1 MEPVPGVVRVA
12 GQRLEQ
18 LGVHDLLQC
27 RAGVVDRGAEQRCRL
42 PQGEVGGSEQPEQAE
57 RAALPVAQRAVA
69 QRHAGSYLPAAD
81 GQLVEAPV
89 IIDEQVDE
97 PLHRPVRPGGEAG
110 PGKADGERKACAEPH
125 QRRGRVLL
133 GADPFWSGDAAEQ
146 LDRLAGGEDVE
157 ADELGAVQSRQAGSA
172 GDQHPSARRARQHRS
187 DLLLRGGIVQHDEDS
202 PSGKAGTPEG
212 GPLVDL
218 LGDAGAAGVQRAQE
232 PLEHLRGMQRPR
244 AQPSQVDVVLAVLE
258 QLAHLVGHVDRQRRL
273 ADAGH
278 ARHRAH
284 RDRDRLVAARG
295 GKMIPHRSDH
305 VRPSGEVV
313 DVAR

>member
-1 MEPVPGVVRVA
+1 MQPVPDVVRVA

-18 LGVHDLLQC
+18 LGVHDLLQ
-27 RAGVVDRGAEQRCRL
+27 RLAGVGDRGAEQRRRL
-42 PQGEVGGSEQPEQAE
+42 PRGEIGRLEQPEQAE
-57 RAALPVAQRAVA
+57 HALLPVAQRAVA

-81 GQLVEAPV
+81 GELVEAPV
-89 IIDEQVDE
+89 LIGEQVDK
-97 PLHRPVRPGGEAG
+97 PLHRPVWPGGKAG
-110 PGKADGERKACAEPH
+110 PGKADGKRKARAEPQH
-125 QRRGRVLL
+125 RRGRVLL

-146 LDRLAGGEDVE
+146 LDRLAGREDVE
-157 ADELGAVQSRQAGSA
+157 ADELGAVQPRQAGPA

-187 DLLLRGGIVQHDEDS
+187 DLLLRRGVVQHDEDP

-212 GPLVDL
+212 GPLVYL
-218 LGDAGAAGVQRAQE
+218 LGDAGTVDVQRAQE

-244 AQPSQVDVVLAVLE
+244 AQPAQVDVVLAVVE
-258 QLAHLVGHVDRQRRL
+258 QLAHLMGHVDRQRRL

-284 RDRDRLVAARG
+284 RDRDRLIAARG
-295 GKMIPHRSDH
+295 DEMIPYRRDRL
-305 VRPSGEVV
+305 RPPGEVV

>member
-1 MEPVPGVVRVA
+1 MEPVPDMVRVA

-18 LGVHDLLQC
+18 LGVHDLLQ
-27 RAGVVDRGAEQRCRL
+27 RLAGVGDRGAEQRRRL
-42 PQGEVGGSEQPEQAE
+42 PRGEVGRLEQPEQAE
-57 RAALPVAQRAVA
+57 RALLPVAQRAVA

-89 IIDEQVDE
+89 LIGEQVDK
-97 PLHRPVRPGGEAG
+97 PLHWPVWPGGEAG
-110 PGKADGERKACAEPH
+110 PGKADGERKARAEPQH
-125 QRRGRVLL
+125 RRGRVLL

-146 LDRLAGGEDVE
+146 LDRLPGREDVE
-157 ADELGAVQSRQAGSA
+157 ADELGAVQPRQAGPA
-172 GDQHPSARRARQHRS
+172 RDQHPRSRSARQHRS
-187 DLLLRGGIVQHDEDS
+187 DLLLRRGVVQHDEDP

-218 LGDAGAAGVQRAQE
+218 LGDAGTVGVQRAQE

-244 AQPSQVDVVLAVLE
+244 AQPAQVDVVLAVVE

-295 GKMIPHRSDH
+295 GEMIPHRRDRL
-305 VRPSGEVV
+305 RPSGEVV